1 MLVASLCTACLNGY
15 QLVDFKCVS
24 KIRVGFNMTLDM
36 ELSEFLPKV
45 HNFTDALITAANI
58 SITET
63 DHPVT
68 FKKI

>member
-1 MLVASLCTACLNGY
+1 
-15 QLVDFKCVS
+15 
-24 KIRVGFNMTLDM
+24 MTLDM

-58 SITET
+58 STTET